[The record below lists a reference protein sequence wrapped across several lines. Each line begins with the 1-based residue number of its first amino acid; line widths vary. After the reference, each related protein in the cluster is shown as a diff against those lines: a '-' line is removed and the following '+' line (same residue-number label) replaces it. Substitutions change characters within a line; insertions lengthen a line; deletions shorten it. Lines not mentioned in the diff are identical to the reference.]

1 MLQDYRMILDATV
14 EMRREM
20 NRRMIAAQ
28 TPAEHERAHQLH
40 EDAARVARKYG
51 I

>member
-1 MLQDYRMILDATV
+1 MLQDRRMILDATV

-20 NRRMIAAQ
+20 NRRMITATTA
-28 TPAEHERAHQLH
+28 AEHEHAHRLH